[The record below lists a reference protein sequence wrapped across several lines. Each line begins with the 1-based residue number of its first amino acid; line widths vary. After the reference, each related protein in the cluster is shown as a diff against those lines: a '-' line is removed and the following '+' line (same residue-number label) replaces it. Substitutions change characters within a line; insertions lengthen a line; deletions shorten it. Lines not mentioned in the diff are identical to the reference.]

1 MAVYKAKKGNVG
13 FYVQPDMI
21 DDYSNLGYEIVKLEE
36 VPVEDIESEI
46 AKIKKNR
53 NGVQIY
59 GE

>member
-13 FYVQPDMI
+13 FYIQPDVI
-21 DDYSNLGYEIVKLEE
+21 EDYSNLGYEIVKLEE
-36 VPVEDIESEI
+36 VPVKNIELEI
-46 AKIKKNR
+46 AEIEKSR